1 MRGVKALQLRVQG
14 FYHVMEVFN
23 VLIVVIYAFLTSLA
37 LEV

>member
-1 MRGVKALQLRVQG
+1 MRGDKSLAAGLQG